1 MTKDELPTTKS
12 SHEKFRGGK
21 FSVSVDQVSFQDG
34 IEVTREVV
42 HHPGAV
48 AIICQDSDG
57 RWILVRQYRHSV
69 GQMLTEIPA
78 GTRETGESAI
88 TTAAREIREETGYS
102 AGRLEHLGGTW
113 MAPGWCTEWID
124 FLLATE
130 LTHSPLP
137 QDFGERIQPPIHM
150 SVEEIREQIRSGVI
164 VDAKTI
170 VAYSLYFLE

>member
-1 MTKDELPTTKS
+1 
-12 SHEKFRGGK
+12 
-21 FSVSVDQVSFQDG
+21 
-34 IEVTREVV
+34 
-42 HHPGAV
+42 
-48 AIICQDSDG
+48 
-57 RWILVRQYRHSV
+57 
-69 GQMLTEIPA
+69 MLTEIPA
-78 GTRETGESAI
+78 GTRENGESAI

-124 FLLATE
+124 FFVATE
-130 LTHSPLP
+130 LTRAPLP

-170 VAYSLYFLE
+170 VAYSLYFLK

>member
-1 MTKDELPTTKS
+1 MTKDELPITKS
-12 SHEKFRGGK
+12 SHEKFKGGK
-21 FSVSVDQVSFQDG
+21 FSVSVDQVRFRDG

-57 RWILVRQYRHSV
+57 QWILVRQYRHSV

-78 GTRETGESAI
+78 GTREAGESAI

-124 FLLATE
+124 FFLATE
-130 LTHSPLP
+130 LRHAPLP

-150 SVEEIREQIRSGVI
+150 SLEEIKEQILSGVI

-170 VAYSLYFLE
+170 VAFSLYSLK